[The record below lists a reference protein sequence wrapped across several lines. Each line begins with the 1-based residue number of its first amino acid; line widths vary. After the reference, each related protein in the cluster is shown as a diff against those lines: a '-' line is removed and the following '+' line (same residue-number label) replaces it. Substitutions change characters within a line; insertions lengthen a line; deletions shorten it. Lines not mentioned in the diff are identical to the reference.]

1 MKQVIIFTLT
11 LLVNSFAFSQDV
23 DTRLLK
29 KYAQEELVTM
39 KDQNPTHYKM
49 LVYAL
54 DNACY
59 ITDLPNVKSDAVS
72 GSIDLDISKSYTFL
86 DLGLEIKKENQ
97 YIRITGTNKML
108 VVKSEWVLNNELT
121 TKK

>member
-1 MKQVIIFTLT
+1 MKQVIILALT

-23 DTRLLK
+23 DARLMK
-29 KYAQEELVTM
+29 KYSQEELVTM
-39 KDQNPTHYKM
+39 KDQNPGHYKM

-59 ITDLPNVKSDAVS
+59 IADLPKGKSDAVT
-72 GSIDLDISKSYTFL
+72 GSVDLDMTKSFTFV
-86 DLGLEIKKENQ
+86 DLGLDIKKENQ
-97 YIRITGTNKML
+97 YLRISGTNKML